1 MAHLPN
7 EVVRMIAKYAAKG
20 DLPNFRLAN
29 STYRALSEDCFTD
42 KCFEDLVTSI
52 DCAALDHLLSA
63 VGHAQFGPA
72 IKTLTIQMSGIHE
85 EYCVIRSDIM
95 VIFEVLRLRKQQVAI
110 KVVFTAMNLPG
121 PGSKWHELN
130 SADIL
135 LVMFGNVQDHHDL
148 NVSPRTLDFSL
159 PSPAARSDISPAR
172 TKLAS
177 TIAHISLFNETR
189 ITYTDA
195 PGFILYDPQTQTLKI
210 EKLKVEHL
218 HEVLPSF
225 FKQTPIRKICITA
238 TDMDESTLYDLLW
251 FEQDLLVELELKDIS
266 LFPAIPKSRFFS
278 RHHLDAHRNVSW
290 YRIIDMM
297 RCCVFLDRLD
307 VSELRADGDVEVA
320 AISAVTTPNVFAAI
334 HNELR
339 RLEAL
344 RS

>member
-7 EVVRMIAKYAAKG
+7 EVVRMIAKYVAKG

-52 DCAALDHLLSA
+52 DRAALDHLLSA
-63 VGHAQFGPA
+63 VCHAQFGPA
-72 IKTLTIQMSGIHE
+72 IKTLTIQMSGIH
-85 EYCVIRSDIM
+85 
-95 VIFEVLRLRKQQVAI
+95 VAI

-159 PSPAARSDISPAR
+159 PSPAARSEISPAR

-177 TIAHISLFNETR
+177 TIAHISLFDVTR

-218 HEVLPSF
+218 HEGLPSF
-225 FKQTPIRKICITA
+225 FKQTPIRKNSITA
-238 TDMDESTLYDLLW
+238 TDIDESTLYDLLW

-278 RHHLDAHRNVSW
+278 RHHLDAHRDVSW

-297 RCCVFLDRLD
+297 RCCIFLDRLD
-307 VSELRADGDVEVA
+307 LSELRADGDVEVA

-344 RS
+344 RG

>member
-7 EVVRMIAKYAAKG
+7 EVVRVIA
-20 DLPNFRLAN
+20 N
-29 STYRALSEDCFTD
+29 TYRALSEDCFTD
-42 KCFEDLVTSI
+42 KCFEDFVTSI
-52 DCAALDHLLSA
+52 DRAALDHLLS
-63 VGHAQFGPA
+63 VVCHAQFGPA

-95 VIFEVLRLRKQQVAI
+95 VIFEVLRARKQQVAI

-195 PGFILYDPQTQTLKI
+195 PGSILYDPQTQTLKI

-225 FKQTPIRKICITA
+225 SKQTPIRKICITA
-238 TDMDESTLYDLLW
+238 TDIDESTLYDLLW

-297 RCCVFLDRLD
+297 RCCIFLDRLD

-344 RS
+344 RG